1 MKRIAYR
8 RTISF
13 SKQDFWIIQQSRRR
27 AKIKNTT
34 VSDEILDSLRK
45 VYMLERRPSGKKVV
59 IDEYLFNIMVVQK
72 DELIKFLQDME
83 NKSEVEQS

>member
-59 IDEYLFNIMVVQK
+59 IDEYLYNIMVLQK
-72 DELIKFLQDME
+72 DELIKFIADHE
-83 NKSEVEQS
+83 NRREGVE